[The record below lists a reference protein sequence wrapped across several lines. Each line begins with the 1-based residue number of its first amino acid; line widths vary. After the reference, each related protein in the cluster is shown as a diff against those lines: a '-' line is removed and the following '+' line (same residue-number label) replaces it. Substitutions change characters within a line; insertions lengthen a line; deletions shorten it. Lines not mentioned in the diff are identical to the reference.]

1 MLCVYYGLLGCYDLQ
16 STHVQAVNYLNF
28 NKRLQSNTAWQ
39 SICYAKAVTY
49 VNPMHTQDI
58 SSNTITYPM
67 LCPMLCHRGNRK
79 YLLNKQI
86 LSHYLVVLSMQ
97 YH

>member
-1 MLCVYYGLLGCYDLQ
+1 MSYGIVCYVKVCVWMVCDLQ
-16 STHVQAVNYLNF
+16 STHVQAVKYLNL

-58 SSNTITYPM
+58 GSNTITYPM
-67 LCPMLCHRGNRK
+67 LCPMLCA
-79 YLLNKQI
+79 
-86 LSHYLVVLSMQ
+86 
-97 YH
+97 

>member
-1 MLCVYYGLLGCYDLQ
+1 MLWVIWLLLGVSDLQ
-16 STHVQAVNYLNF
+16 STHVQAVKYLNL
-28 NKRLQSNTAWQ
+28 NKRLQSNIAWQ

-67 LCPMLCHRGNRK
+67 LCPMLCA
-79 YLLNKQI
+79 
-86 LSHYLVVLSMQ
+86 
-97 YH
+97 